1 MTAADKKMWSDYDKA
16 QKSETPKSA
25 LEAWARKYDAKLVGK
40 NKVVIT
46 KSYKGDGPA
55 PRPGTAAAP
64 TECSDHCLDSFE
76 GSGRIGGVGEYRIAC
91 ELDRCEYRVESK
103 IWVCIYTCTV
113 GIIPS
118 KLPF

>member
-25 LEAWARKYDAKLVGK
+25 LDAWARKYDVELKAK

-55 PRPGTAAAP
+55 PTRGTAAAAKD
-64 TECSDHCLDSFE
+64 CSDICGIRSFERWDALPGGGKSAMLCTLDS
-76 GSGRIGGVGEYRIAC
+76 
-91 ELDRCEYRVESK
+91 CEYNRELKSWICWYSCV
-103 IWVCIYTCTV
+103 V
-113 GIIPS
+113 GIRRQ
-118 KLPF
+118 